1 MCNIFRKQ
9 TNEMSAALEHLYIIV
24 YNIQPVPRNECQIF
38 FTFLLFVIAH
48 LLSLFLPL
56 LYPCLDSFLCFSR
69 ALFCFDDATIAKTV
83 AR

>member
-1 MCNIFRKQ
+1 
-9 TNEMSAALEHLYIIV
+9 MSAALEHLYIIV

-38 FTFLLFVIAH
+38 FTFLLFVIAR
-48 LLSLFLPL
+48 LLSLPL
-56 LYPCLDSFLCFSR
+56 LYPCLDLFLCFSR